1 MMFEL
6 SRFRRS
12 ALATAV
18 MLGAVSVNAD
28 EMRATQTAYG
38 GVGLLQMP
46 TARMAPY
53 GEFSGTYYD
62 SEEYRRMSVSMQL
75 FPWLE
80 ANIRYVDI
88 RPITYSEDPSFS
100 GDQTGKDKGID
111 IKVRLLEE
119 SYYLP
124 EVSLGWRDLAGTGV
138 FASEYLVA
146 SKRYG
151 DFDFSVG
158 LGWGYMG
165 SSENIDNPFCELR
178 DSFCTRDNEF
188 LGNGGKFEIDKWFRG
203 PTSLFGGIQYA
214 APIDGLTL
222 KAEYDGNDYRTE
234 EFIGNLQAD
243 SRWNFGAEYQLAD
256 NLSLKLSYERGNTWM
271 FGFTVRTNFTSL
283 GQVKVDRSVPAR
295 GSDKAVEPLTSLTD
309 PQELQRLARELNRY
323 GGLNVRE
330 MQFFKRNADS
340 ETEDT
345 ARIYGYQSY
354 FRDNTFAIENTTRT
368 LTSALPE
375 SITQYEI
382 VESIDDMQ
390 MATDVVDVEK
400 ALDAIERR
408 DINTKFDDAIT
419 RVDIPLSERDKVGA
433 YEREIQITRPR
444 VSVKPFL
451 RQAFGNPENFY
462 MYQLG
467 LDLTSD
473 WWIAPNTFI
482 HGTLSGNLMT
492 NFDDFNFLVDG
503 FESPLPRVR
512 TYIREYVTF
521 SDIWMERL
529 QLSHMDQPATN
540 LYTAYYAGY
549 MERMFGGVGT
559 ELLYRELD
567 ANWAIGVDMNW
578 VKQRDYESHTGFLD
592 YDVFTGH
599 ITGYWEPN
607 FMPNSLFKV
616 AAGQFLAGDR
626 GIQINFEHK
635 FRSGMII
642 GAYAAKTNVSSADYG
657 EGSFTKGFYISIPID
672 LLQMQHSRNRGVIGW
687 TPLTRDG
694 GQMLSR
700 SIQLY
705 NTTDRRSPFY
715 TD

>member
-1 MMFEL
+1 MMFTFL
-6 SRFRRS
+6 SWRRS

-18 MLGAVSVNAD
+18 ALSFGTAQAD
-28 EMRATQTAYG
+28 EMPTTQTAYG

-75 FPWLE
+75 LPWLE

-88 RPITYSEDPSFS
+88 RPILYSADPNFS
-100 GDQTGKDKGID
+100 GDQTGKDKGLDVKI
-111 IKVRLLEE
+111 RLLEE

-124 EVSLGWRDLAGTGV
+124 QVSLGWRDLAGTGV
-138 FASEYLVA
+138 FASEFLVA

-151 DFDFSVG
+151 DFDFSLG
-158 LGWGYMG
+158 LGWGYIG
-165 SSENIDNPFCELR
+165 SGDDISNPFCELR
-178 DSFCTRDNEF
+178 DSFCTRDEEF
-188 LGNGGKFEIDKWFRG
+188 LGGGGKFEIDKWFRG
-203 PTSLFGGIQYA
+203 PASLFGGVQYNS
-214 APIDGLTL
+214 PIDGLTL
-222 KAEYDGNDYRTE
+222 KAEYDGNDYTNERYL
-234 EFIGNLQAD
+234 GNLRAD
-243 SRWNFGAEYQLAD
+243 SRWNYGAEYQLSD
-256 NLSLKLSYERGNTWM
+256 NFSLKLSYERGNTWM
-271 FGFTVRTNFTSL
+271 FGFTMRTNFTTL
-283 GQVKVDRSVPAR
+283 GQVKVDRSVPVR
-295 GSDKAVEPLTSLTD
+295 GSEKAVEPLTALD
-309 PQELQRLARELNRY
+309 DEQELQRLAREISRY

-330 MQFFKRNADS
+330 MQFFKTNSES
-340 ETEDT
+340 ETDDT

-354 FRDNTFAIENTTRT
+354 YRDNEFAIENITRT

-375 SITQYEI
+375 SITRYEI

-390 MATDVVDVEK
+390 MATDVIDVET

-408 DINTKFDDAIT
+408 DINTTFADAVT
-419 RVDIPLSERDKVGA
+419 RVDTPLSERDNVGA
-433 YEREIQITRPR
+433 YERDIQITWPR

-467 LDLTSD
+467 LDVTSD

-482 HGTLSGNLMT
+482 HGTISGNLMT
-492 NFDDFNFLVDG
+492 NFDEFNFLVDG
-503 FESPLPRVR
+503 FQSPLPRVR

-529 QLSHMDQPATN
+529 QISHMHQPADN
-540 LYTAYYAGY
+540 IYTAYYAGY

-567 ANWAIGVDMNW
+567 ANWAVGVDMNW
-578 VKQRDYESHTGFLD
+578 VKQRDFESHTGFLD

-599 ITGYWEPN
+599 VTGYWEPN

-626 GIQINFEHK
+626 GLQINFEHK
-635 FRSGMII
+635 FRSGMIV
-642 GAYAAKTNVSSADYG
+642 GAFASKTNVSSADYG

-672 LLQMQHSRNRGVIGW
+672 LLQLQHSRNRGAIGW

-694 GQMLSR
+694 GQMLQR
-700 SIQLY
+700 SIQLF
-705 NTTDRRSPFY
+705 NSTDRRSPYY